1 MQAAL
6 PLLMAAGP
14 IVQGVAGYQAGR
26 YNKQVAG
33 ANAQAV
39 EAEGAEQALRI
50 RNAARVHMGRQIG
63 AQAESGFEIGTGTA
77 IDSLIESATNAE
89 LEAMEAR
96 RAAASRATA
105 YRLQGRQ
112 AGMEGKNALIASL
125 FSGAAAAVSAKQD
138 YAQASGGGG

>member
-1 MQAAL
+1 MQGLPIAL
-6 PLLMAAGP
+6 AAAGP
-14 IVQGVAGYQAGR
+14 IVQGIAGYQAGR

-33 ANAQAV
+33 FNAQAAD
-39 EAEGAEQALRI
+39 AEGA
-50 RNAARVHMGRQIG
+50 ARVQRIHDASRLQLGRQLG

-96 RAAASRATA
+96 RQASSRAYA

-112 AGMEGKNALIASL
+112 AGMEGKNALISGL
-125 FSGAAAAVSAKQD
+125 FSGAAAAVRAKAD
-138 YAQASGGGG
+138 YAQAQGGG